1 MATPPLAWTQLVT
14 AHRRA
19 QVAHDALHDRALPQV
34 ERDRQTVV
42 FGQSLD
48 EMFHALNRLSEA
60 GVTGRIGLMLSRTG
74 GLG

>member
-34 ERDRQTVV
+34 ERDRQAIVY
-42 FGQSLD
+42 GQALD

-60 GVTGRIGLMLSRTG
+60 GVTGQIGLMLSRSG
-74 GLG
+74 GRA